1 MATAHARPKDYVPAF
16 GYDFLL
22 PLYDPLQ
29 RWVLREETFKK
40 RLIREAAIGDDHRV
54 LDLGCGTATLS
65 MFIKQLHP
73 RASVVGLD
81 GDAKALARAE
91 HKARAAG
98 LDLHFDEGLS
108 YALPYADGSFD
119 RVLSSLMLHHLTHEQ
134 KLRTLGEVLRV
145 LVPGGSLHVVDIG
158 PPASRL
164 GRLLAHVAHHGERR
178 RDSVEGLLADLC
190 REAGFVDV
198 KEGGQ
203 HRTLL
208 ATLVFHRAR
217 KAGAA

>member
-40 RLIREAAIGDDHRV
+40 RLISDAAIAEGHRV
-54 LDLGCGTATLS
+54 LDLGCGTGTLTL
-65 MFIKQLHP
+65 FIKQLHP

-91 HKARAAG
+91 RKARAAG
-98 LDLHFDEGLS
+98 VDIHFDEGLS
-108 YALPYADGSFD
+108 YALPYADGSFE
-119 RVLSSLMLHHLTHEQ
+119 RVLSSLMIHHLSHEQ
-134 KLRTLGEVLRV
+134 KLMTLREVRRV

-178 RDSVEGLLADLC
+178 RDSVEGRLGEIC
-190 REAGFVDV
+190 REAGFVEAE
-198 KEGGQ
+198 EGGQ

-217 KAGAA
+217 K